1 MKPSLVFTNNYYEC
15 DQTIKESSVP
25 SICEMINVQNK
36 DKQQNFLSEDEG
48 LHIGYGKVVGCFPYK
63 EQNQYTTDLKNREV
77 AVAVL
82 ENDYLKATFLT
93 EYGGRLWEL
102 IDKKSGK
109 NLLYTNDVIQPRN
122 LALRNAWFSGGV
134 EWNLG
139 VIGHSPFTCDK
150 LYAAETT
157 REDGT
162 PILRF
167 YEFER
172 IRKVTYQMDFWLEED
187 SNILFCRMRIDNRN
201 SEIIPMY
208 WWSNIAVPEYE
219 HGRLVVHATEAYK
232 NSASGGIRKVQVPVD
247 NEAGY
252 DITFYENTIS
262 SVDYFFDIPSDA
274 KKYIANVNND
284 GYGLLQLS
292 TNRLQGRKLFSWGH
306 IEGSDNWQDVL
317 TKNAGKYIE
326 IQAGVAKTQ
335 YECIPMPPNTVWEW
349 IECYTSVDVKPDSIF
364 NEYDDAVRTVD
375 AQVDNIWKKYDLNT
389 MVVDTKESV
398 GKKKFDL
405 VKAASGYG
413 ALENRLREKLGEISI
428 SKHLEFPVNDDV
440 RDWLDILEK
449 NTFTHKDAHIAP
461 SSFVVGDEWIDIL
474 EKSSKSE
481 GKDNW
486 YVWYQLGVMYKYT
499 NRLEEALNCF
509 KESLFLEVNKWS
521 YHGVAYLYNEMNDID
536 KAVKYAVKAIELG
549 TDDYSLCESCLKLLL
564 NNEFYELIIKTYHI
578 LGEEVQ
584 NNNRI
589 KMYLAFAYV
598 NTGNVD
604 IADRMMN
611 AEGGLDVV
619 DIREGE
625 ITITE
630 LWEEIFKLKNPNVR
644 EEDIRVPK
652 KYNYKMKVYSDN

>member
-1 MKPSLVFTNNYYEC
+1 MKPSLIFTNYYYEC
-15 DQTIKESSVP
+15 ETSILESSVP

-48 LHIGYGKVVGCFPYK
+48 LHIGYGKIVGCFPYK
-63 EQNQYTTDLKNREV
+63 EQNQYTTNLKNSEV

-102 IDKKSGK
+102 IDKKTGK

-172 IRKVTYQMDFWLEED
+172 IRKVTYQMDFWLEKD

-208 WWSNIAVPEYE
+208 WWSNIAVPEYD
-219 HGRLVVHATEAYK
+219 HGRLVVPATTAYK
-232 NSASGGIRKVQVPVD
+232 NSTSGGIRKVPVPVD
-247 NEAGY
+247 DEAGY
-252 DITFYENTIS
+252 DITFYGNTIS
-262 SVDYFFDIPSDA
+262 SVDYFFDIPTDT
-274 KKYIANVNND
+274 KKYIANVDND
-284 GYGLLQLS
+284 GFGLLQLS
-292 TNRLQGRKLFSWGH
+292 SSRLQGRKLFSWGH

-317 TKNAGKYIE
+317 TRDAGKYIE

-349 IECYTSVDVKPDSIF
+349 IECYTSLDVNSENIF
-364 NEYDDAVRTVD
+364 NDYDDAVRTVD
-375 AQVDNIWKKYDLNT
+375 NQVEDIWKKYDLNT
-389 MVVDTKESV
+389 LVSDTKKSI
-398 GKKKFDL
+398 GKKKFNL
-405 VKAASGYG
+405 VQSASGYG
-413 ALENRLREKLGEISI
+413 ALENKLREKQGEISI
-428 SKHLEFPVNDDV
+428 SEHLEFPVNDDV
-440 RDWLDILEK
+440 KDWLNILQM
-449 NTFTHKDAHIAP
+449 NTFTDKDADIAP
-461 SSFVVGDEWIDIL
+461 ACFVVGNEWIDIL
-474 EKSSKSE
+474 EKSSKAE

-499 NRLEEALNCF
+499 NKLEKALNCF
-509 KESLFLEVNKWS
+509 KESLFLEVNKWT
-521 YHGVAYLYNEMNDID
+521 YHGLAYLYNEID
-536 KAVKYAVKAIELG
+536 ETNKAVKYAVKAIELG
-549 TDDYSLCESCLKLLL
+549 REDYSLCESCMKLIL
-564 NNEFYELIIKTYHI
+564 NNEFYELVIKIYEM
-578 LGEEVQ
+578 LGETIQ

-598 NTGNVD
+598 NTGCVD
-604 IADRMMN
+604 EADIMMN
-611 AEGGLDVV
+611 EEGGLDVV

-625 ITITE
+625 ISITE
-630 LWEEIFKLKNPNVR
+630 LWEQIFKSKNPNVK

-652 KYNYKMKVYSDN
+652 KYNYKMKVYSDI